1 MPSFRRRAFRINLAH
16 NKQPRIV
23 DQDRANLNVHFVKG
37 FQKMVKRN
45 WVITGVSSGFGYEM
59 VKQVLSRGDN
69 VLGTVR
75 KTRPVEELVN
85 RYPDNFHVEIVD
97 MKDRK
102 AVKQLG
108 QKAEELFSTI
118 DVIVSNAGYGL
129 FGAAE
134 ELSDDEIDDI
144 IATNLTGSIDFIR
157 AFLPVMRKKQHGR
170 IIQISSYGGEVAFA
184 GNSLYHATKWG
195 IEGFCDSLS
204 QEMAPFNIGVT
215 IVEPGGARTEFR
227 YKSAKI
233 AKPIKAYDNTPAH
246 AFQKMLDRKNGLA
259 AGDPERMAARIIES
273 VDITPAP
280 LRMVLGSGALKTT
293 IEVLEKRLQ
302 DFKGQE
308 QLAASTDF

>member
-1 MPSFRRRAFRINLAH
+1 
-16 NKQPRIV
+16 
-23 DQDRANLNVHFVKG
+23 
-37 FQKMVKRN
+37 MVKRN

-59 VKQVLSRGDN
+59 VKQVLSHGDN
-69 VLGTVR
+69 ILGTVR
-75 KTRPVEELVN
+75 KTAPVEDLIA
-85 RYPDNFHVEIVD
+85 RYPDQFHVEILD
-97 MKDRK
+97 MRDRK

-134 ELSDDEIDDI
+134 ELSDEEIDDI

-157 AFLPVMRKKQHGR
+157 AFLPVMRKKQQGR

-233 AKPIKAYDNTPAH
+233 AKPIEAYDNTPAH

-280 LRMVLGSGALKTT
+280 LRVVLGSGALKTT
-293 IEVLEKRLQ
+293 IEVLKKRLE
-302 DFKGQE
+302 DFKEQE

>member
-1 MPSFRRRAFRINLAH
+1 MKMHL
-16 NKQPRIV
+16 
-23 DQDRANLNVHFVKG
+23 VKG

-59 VKQVLSRGDN
+59 IKQVLSRGDN

-75 KTRPVEELVN
+75 KTQPVEELID

-97 MKDRK
+97 MRDRK

-134 ELSDDEIDDI
+134 ELADEEIDDI

-293 IEVLEKRLQ
+293 IEVLKKRLE

>member
-1 MPSFRRRAFRINLAH
+1 
-16 NKQPRIV
+16 
-23 DQDRANLNVHFVKG
+23 
-37 FQKMVKRN
+37 MVKRN

-75 KTRPVEELVN
+75 KTQPVEDLID
-85 RYPDNFHVEIVD
+85 RYPDNFHVAIVD
-97 MKDRK
+97 MRDRK

-108 QKAEELFSTI
+108 QKTEELFSTI

-134 ELSDDEIDDI
+134 ELSDEEIDDI

-157 AFLPVMRKKQHGR
+157 AFLPIMRKKQHGR

-233 AKPIKAYDNTPAH
+233 AKPIKAYDKTPAH

-280 LRMVLGSGALKTT
+280 LRVVLGSGALKTT
-293 IEVLEKRLQ
+293 IEVLKRRLE

>member
-1 MPSFRRRAFRINLAH
+1 
-16 NKQPRIV
+16 
-23 DQDRANLNVHFVKG
+23 
-37 FQKMVKRN
+37 MVKRN

-75 KTRPVEELVN
+75 KTRPVEELVAG
-85 RYPDNFHVEIVD
+85 YPDHFHVEIVD
-97 MKDRK
+97 MRDRK

-108 QKAEELFSTI
+108 QKTEELFSTI

-134 ELSDDEIDDI
+134 ELSDEEIDDI

-157 AFLPVMRKKQHGR
+157 AFLPIMRKKQHGR

-233 AKPIKAYDNTPAH
+233 AKPIEAYDNTPAH

-293 IEVLEKRLQ
+293 IEVLKKRLE

>member
-1 MPSFRRRAFRINLAH
+1 
-16 NKQPRIV
+16 
-23 DQDRANLNVHFVKG
+23 
-37 FQKMVKRN
+37 MVKRN

-134 ELSDDEIDDI
+134 ELADEEIDDI

-259 AGDPERMAARIIES
+259 AGNPERMAARIIES

-293 IEVLEKRLQ
+293 IEVLKKRLE

>member
-1 MPSFRRRAFRINLAH
+1 
-16 NKQPRIV
+16 
-23 DQDRANLNVHFVKG
+23 
-37 FQKMVKRN
+37 MVKRN

-75 KTRPVEELVN
+75 KTQPVEELIA

-97 MKDRK
+97 MRDRK
-102 AVKQLG
+102 AVTQLG

-134 ELSDDEIDDI
+134 ELSDEEIDDI

-157 AFLPVMRKKQHGR
+157 AFLPVMRKRRQGR

-259 AGDPERMAARIIES
+259 AGDPKRMAARIIES

-293 IEVLEKRLQ
+293 IEVLEKRLE

>member
-1 MPSFRRRAFRINLAH
+1 
-16 NKQPRIV
+16 
-23 DQDRANLNVHFVKG
+23 
-37 FQKMVKRN
+37 MVKRN

-97 MKDRK
+97 MRDRK

-134 ELSDDEIDDI
+134 ELSDEEIDDI

-157 AFLPVMRKKQHGR
+157 AFLPVMRKKQQGR

-293 IEVLEKRLQ
+293 IEVLEKRLE

>member
-1 MPSFRRRAFRINLAH
+1 MKMNL
-16 NKQPRIV
+16 
-23 DQDRANLNVHFVKG
+23 VKG

-59 VKQVLSRGDN
+59 IKQVLSRGDN

-75 KTRPVEELVN
+75 KTQPVEDLID
-85 RYPDNFHVEIVD
+85 RYPDNFHVAIVD
-97 MKDRK
+97 MRDRK

-134 ELSDDEIDDI
+134 ELSDQEIDDI

-157 AFLPVMRKKQHGR
+157 AFLPIMRKKQHGR

-280 LRMVLGSGALKTT
+280 LRVVLGSGALKTT
-293 IEVLEKRLQ
+293 IEVLERRLE

>member
-1 MPSFRRRAFRINLAH
+1 
-16 NKQPRIV
+16 
-23 DQDRANLNVHFVKG
+23 
-37 FQKMVKRN
+37 MVKRN

-75 KTRPVEELVN
+75 KTAAVEDLIA
-85 RYPDNFHVEIVD
+85 RYPDQFHVEIVD
-97 MKDRK
+97 MRDRK

-108 QKAEELFSTI
+108 QKTEELFSTI

-134 ELSDDEIDDI
+134 ELSDEEIDDI

-157 AFLPVMRKKQHGR
+157 AFLPVMRKKQQGR

-259 AGDPERMAARIIES
+259 AGNPERMAARIIES

-293 IEVLEKRLQ
+293 IEVLERRLE

>member
-1 MPSFRRRAFRINLAH
+1 
-16 NKQPRIV
+16 
-23 DQDRANLNVHFVKG
+23 
-37 FQKMVKRN
+37 MVKRN

-75 KTRPVEELVN
+75 KTQPVEDLID
-85 RYPDNFHVEIVD
+85 RYPDNFHVAIVD
-97 MKDRK
+97 MRDRK
-102 AVKQLG
+102 AVTQLG
-108 QKAEELFSTI
+108 QKAEGLFSTI

-134 ELSDDEIDDI
+134 ELSDEEIDNI

-157 AFLPVMRKKQHGR
+157 AFLPIMRKKQHGR

-259 AGDPERMAARIIES
+259 AGNPERMAARIIES

-293 IEVLEKRLQ
+293 IEVLKKRLE

>member
-1 MPSFRRRAFRINLAH
+1 
-16 NKQPRIV
+16 
-23 DQDRANLNVHFVKG
+23 
-37 FQKMVKRN
+37 MVKRN

-59 VKQVLSRGDN
+59 IKQVLSRGDN

-75 KTRPVEELVN
+75 KTQPVEDLID
-85 RYPDNFHVEIVD
+85 RYPDNFHVVIVD
-97 MKDRK
+97 MRDRK

-134 ELSDDEIDDI
+134 ELSDEEIDDI

-157 AFLPVMRKKQHGR
+157 AFLPIMRKKQHGR

-293 IEVLEKRLQ
+293 IEVLKKRLE

>member
-1 MPSFRRRAFRINLAH
+1 
-16 NKQPRIV
+16 
-23 DQDRANLNVHFVKG
+23 
-37 FQKMVKRN
+37 MVKRN

-75 KTRPVEELVN
+75 KTQPVEDLID
-85 RYPDNFHVEIVD
+85 RYPDNFHVAIVD
-97 MKDRK
+97 MRDRK

-134 ELSDDEIDDI
+134 ELSDEEIDDI

-157 AFLPVMRKKQHGR
+157 AFLPIMRKKQHGR

-259 AGDPERMAARIIES
+259 AGNPERMAARIIES

-293 IEVLEKRLQ
+293 IEVLKKRLE

>member
-1 MPSFRRRAFRINLAH
+1 
-16 NKQPRIV
+16 
-23 DQDRANLNVHFVKG
+23 
-37 FQKMVKRN
+37 MVKRN

-75 KTRPVEELVN
+75 KTAPVEELVA
-85 RYPDNFHVEIVD
+85 RYPDHFHVEIVD
-97 MKDRK
+97 MRDRK

-134 ELSDDEIDDI
+134 ELSDEEIDDI

-157 AFLPVMRKKQHGR
+157 AFLPIMRKKQHGR

-293 IEVLEKRLQ
+293 IEVLKKRLE

>member
-1 MPSFRRRAFRINLAH
+1 
-16 NKQPRIV
+16 
-23 DQDRANLNVHFVKG
+23 
-37 FQKMVKRN
+37 MVKRN

-97 MKDRK
+97 MRDRK

-134 ELSDDEIDDI
+134 ELADEEIDDI

-293 IEVLEKRLQ
+293 IEVLEKRLE

>member
-1 MPSFRRRAFRINLAH
+1 
-16 NKQPRIV
+16 
-23 DQDRANLNVHFVKG
+23 
-37 FQKMVKRN
+37 MVKRN

-75 KTRPVEELVN
+75 KTQPVEELIA
-85 RYPDNFHVEIVD
+85 RYPDQFHVEIVD
-97 MKDRK
+97 MRDRK
-102 AVKQLG
+102 AVTQLG

-134 ELSDDEIDDI
+134 ELSDEEIDDI
-144 IATNLTGSIDFIR
+144 IATNLTGSIAFIR
-157 AFLPVMRKKQHGR
+157 AFLPIMRKKQNGR

-293 IEVLEKRLQ
+293 IEVLKKRLQ
-302 DFKGQE
+302 DFKAQE

>member
-1 MPSFRRRAFRINLAH
+1 
-16 NKQPRIV
+16 
-23 DQDRANLNVHFVKG
+23 
-37 FQKMVKRN
+37 MVKRN

-59 VKQVLSRGDN
+59 VKQVLSCGDN

-75 KTRPVEELVN
+75 KTQPVEELID

-97 MKDRK
+97 MRDRK
-102 AVKQLG
+102 AVKQLR

-134 ELSDDEIDDI
+134 ELSDEEIDDI

-157 AFLPVMRKKQHGR
+157 AFLPVMRKRRHGR
-170 IIQISSYGGEVAFA
+170 IIQISPYGGEVAFA

-293 IEVLEKRLQ
+293 IEVLKKRLE

>member
-1 MPSFRRRAFRINLAH
+1 
-16 NKQPRIV
+16 
-23 DQDRANLNVHFVKG
+23 
-37 FQKMVKRN
+37 MVKRN

-59 VKQVLSRGDN
+59 IKQVLSRGDN

-75 KTRPVEELVN
+75 KTAPVEELVA
-85 RYPDNFHVEIVD
+85 RYPDHFHVAIVD
-97 MKDRK
+97 MRDRK

-134 ELSDDEIDDI
+134 ELSDEEIDNI

-157 AFLPVMRKKQHGR
+157 AFLPIMRKKQHGR

-204 QEMAPFNIGVT
+204 QEMASFNIGVT

-293 IEVLEKRLQ
+293 IEVLKKRLE

-308 QLAASTDF
+308 QLAASTDFQAG

>member
-1 MPSFRRRAFRINLAH
+1 MKIISSRALSIKDCTHL
-16 NKQPRIV
+16 KM
-23 DQDRANLNVHFVKG
+23 HFVEG

-75 KTRPVEELVN
+75 KTRPVEELIA

-97 MKDRK
+97 MRDRK
-102 AVKQLG
+102 AVTQLG

-157 AFLPVMRKKQHGR
+157 AFLPIMRKKQHGR

-246 AFQKMLDRKNGLA
+246 ACQKMLDRKNGLA

-293 IEVLEKRLQ
+293 IEVLKKRLE

>member
-1 MPSFRRRAFRINLAH
+1 
-16 NKQPRIV
+16 
-23 DQDRANLNVHFVKG
+23 
-37 FQKMVKRN
+37 MVKRN

-59 VKQVLSRGDN
+59 VKQILSRGDN

-75 KTRPVEELVN
+75 KTRPVEELID

-97 MKDRK
+97 MRDRK
-102 AVKQLG
+102 AVTQLW

-134 ELSDDEIDDI
+134 ELSDEEIDDI

-157 AFLPVMRKKQHGR
+157 AFLPVMRKRQHGR

-293 IEVLEKRLQ
+293 IEVLKKRLE